1 MGLVPGDEP
10 VRETSY
16 IGHVGRLREAC
27 LVLQTAHDRAQPR
40 RVPMR
45 LHEQR
50 ARDELRRVVAVERG
64 LEVLSTVAISGNQW
78 QSVAISGN
86 QWQSELEVLSTC
98 GESIERSH
106 QWANSGNHHL
116 EALSIGPLISGHQW
130 SSVVISGH
138 QWSSPGGSLDR
149 PAPTRRVPAQPRA
162 ARPTR
167 AP

>member
-10 VRETSY
+10 IRETSY

-78 QSVAISGN
+78 QSVAISCN
-86 QWQSELEVLSTC
+86 QWQSVA
-98 GESIERSH
+98 I
-106 QWANSGNHHL
+106 SGNQR
-116 EALSIGPLISGHQW
+116 LSDAIRCNQGCNHM
-130 SSVVISGH
+130 
-138 QWSSPGGSLDR
+138 
-149 PAPTRRVPAQPRA
+149 
-162 ARPTR
+162 
-167 AP
+167 